1 MRRAAALLLAAACA
15 LPGTAPAQ
23 DAAQDTE
30 TLADI
35 RQDLAALYVEIQRLN
50 TELSTTGGASAPQAS
65 GSLIERV
72 DLIEQE
78 LQRLTARTEELSF
91 RVEQV
96 VEDGTNRIGDLEF
109 RLCELEPSC
118 DIGALGDT
126 PTLGGPGPEAP
137 QPDITQ
143 APETGGPQMAVGER
157 EDFERARAALE
168 AGDNDEAARLFAQH
182 VQTYPGGPLTGEAH
196 FLRGRAL
203 DALGQTADAARA
215 YLEAF
220 SQAPSGPN
228 APAALLSLGQKLGA
242 LGQTQDACVTLG
254 EVQSRFPGSDAAGQ
268 AAAELSRLGCG

>member
-1 MRRAAALLLAAACA
+1 MRRAAALLIAAACA

-23 DAAQDTE
+23 DGG

-50 TELSTTGGASAPQAS
+50 RELSTTGGPGVPQAS

-78 LQRLTARTEELSF
+78 LQRLTARAEELSF
-91 RVEQV
+91 RIQQV
-96 VEDGTNRIGDLEF
+96 VQDGTNRIGDLEF

-118 DIGALGDT
+118 DIGALRDT
-126 PTLGGPGPEAP
+126 PTLGGPVPEAP
-137 QPDITQ
+137 PPAITP
-143 APETGGPQMAVGER
+143 APESDGPQMAVGER

-168 AGDNDEAARLFAQH
+168 AGDNAEAARLFARH

-215 YLEAF
+215 FLEAF

-228 APAALLSLGQKLGA
+228 APAALLALGQKLGA